1 MGVETGK
8 GGLRGKELWQLEMD
22 VGKGKREGKTEGIG
36 PKGKKPRE
44 KKEAEQ
50 SQRLMAKAVLRLH
63 YLQCLGS
70 HKPLSG

>member
-1 MGVETGK
+1 
-8 GGLRGKELWQLEMD
+8 MD